1 MTYNRMTFRAIRL
14 SKRLREPAAEP
25 LMEFHHHEI
34 PHPTKESP
42 LFHIF
47 HHDQRTLLNGF
58 TVKLEI
64 NGADNLTFFQRCG
77 KLRFR

>member
-1 MTYNRMTFRAIRL
+1 
-14 SKRLREPAAEP
+14 
-25 LMEFHHHEI
+25 MEFHHHEI
-34 PHPTKESP
+34 PHPTKESA

-64 NGADNLTFFQRCG
+64 NGADNLTFFSGAVSCG
-77 KLRFR
+77 SVNV

>member
-1 MTYNRMTFRAIRL
+1 
-14 SKRLREPAAEP
+14 
-25 LMEFHHHEI
+25 MEFHHHEI
-34 PHPTKESP
+34 PHPTKESA

>member
-1 MTYNRMTFRAIRL
+1 
-14 SKRLREPAAEP
+14 
-25 LMEFHHHEI
+25 MEFHHHEI
-34 PHPTKESP
+34 PHPTKESA

-64 NGADNLTFFQRCG
+64 NGPDNLTFFQRCAAHAVWSLSPLHLPREDR
-77 KLRFR
+77 KSVV

>member
-1 MTYNRMTFRAIRL
+1 MNECRYADCTKSISVSA
-14 SKRLREPAAEP
+14 
-25 LMEFHHHEI
+25 
-34 PHPTKESP
+34 KESA

-64 NGADNLTFFQRCG
+64 NGPDNLTFFQRCG